1 MISFLYIYTAYK
13 KCKCLVLKQE
23 NPKYNQPYQQ
33 KKKKK
38 RAGVFFSSEIA
49 RENRF
54 VKSNVGKQSK
64 LYKIT
69 LKGEI

>member
-1 MISFLYIYTAYK
+1 MSLIKTRKPKIQSTLSAK
-13 KCKCLVLKQE
+13 KE
-23 NPKYNQPYQQ
+23 
-33 KKKKK
+33 KKKSWS
-38 RAGVFFSSEIA
+38 FFSSEIA